1 MTVRLPVYAGRPKK
15 RSTARIGIYLF
26 LAVSALFFL
35 LPVLV
40 MINTS
45 LKPLDEIRPGSLL
58 IPPLQ
63 PSFDAWRAAWSSAC
77 TGLTCNGIQG
87 GFINSIKILAPSV
100 FFSVLAGSWIGYT
113 LTFWR
118 YRWSELFFAV
128 LLAGAFIPYQVFLYP
143 LVRVFSYSGIYNS
156 LASVVIV
163 HVIFGL
169 PIVTLLFRNFYA
181 SLPVELF
188 NAARVDGGGIVTIY
202 RRIILPMSAPM
213 LVVATLLQ
221 ATGIWNDFLFGLTFA
236 GRDNYPMTVQLNNI
250 VNSAE
255 GGQAYNVNMAATL
268 LTALVPLVLYLV
280 CGRWLV
286 RGIASGSVKG

>member
-1 MTVRLPVYAGRPKK
+1 MSTSGPVYTRRPGRF
-15 RSTARIGIYLF
+15 SSARIGIYLF
-26 LAVSALFFL
+26 LVISALFFL

-45 LKPLDEIRPGSLL
+45 LKPLAEIRPGSLL
-58 IPPLQ
+58 TPPLQ
-63 PSFDAWRAAWSSAC
+63 PSFDAWHTAWSSAC
-77 TGLTCNGIQG
+77 TGLTCNGIRG
-87 GFINSIKILAPSV
+87 GFINSIKILIPSV
-100 FFSVLAGSWIGYT
+100 FFSVLAGSWTGYT

-118 YRWSELFFAV
+118 YRWSEFFFAV

-143 LVRVFSYSGIYNS
+143 LVRIFSYSGIYNS
-156 LASVVIV
+156 ITSVVLV
-163 HVIFGL
+163 HIIFGL

-188 NAARVDGGGIVTIY
+188 NAARVDGGGLMTIY

-250 VNSAE
+250 VNSTE

-268 LTALVPLVLYLV
+268 LTALAPLALYLA
-280 CGRWLV
+280 CGRWFV
-286 RGIASGSVKG
+286 RGIAAGSIKG